1 MPPSSHRFRAVVFDL
16 DGTLID
22 SAPDIA
28 DAINMVLAD
37 LGRIAVR
44 ETVIREMVGSGWAGL
59 LERIMEMTGGPPDK
73 GLDWA
78 VERFRESYVPRSTR
92 LSSLYPTAMETVQLL
107 HGQGLKLGICTN
119 KRQEATDVV
128 ALNFGLTRYM
138 GSIIGGD
145 TTGAMKPDP
154 RHLGAVLGELGVD
167 GSAALMVGDS
177 KADVAA
183 ARALDMPV
191 VVVSYGYT
199 AIPARDLDGDALID
213 RLAELPALLATL

>member
-1 MPPSSHRFRAVVFDL
+1 MPNHRFRAVVFDL

-37 LGRIAVR
+37 LGRIAVS
-44 ETVIREMVGSGWAGL
+44 EAMIRQMVGSGWAGL
-59 LERIMEMTGGPPDK
+59 LDRIMEMTGGEPEH
-73 GLDWA
+73 GIDWA
-78 VERFRESYVPRSTR
+78 VERFRECYVPRSTR
-92 LSSLYPTAMETVQLL
+92 LSSFYPTAMETIQLL

-119 KRQEATDVV
+119 KRQEATDVI
-128 ALNFGLTRYM
+128 AQNFGLTRYM
-138 GSIIGGD
+138 DSVVGGD

-154 RHLGAVLGELGVD
+154 RHLGAVLTELGVD
-167 GSAALMVGDS
+167 GTAALMVGDS

-199 AIPARDLDGDALID
+199 AVPPTELNGDALID
-213 RLAELPALLATL
+213 RLAELPALLPTL

>member
-1 MPPSSHRFRAVVFDL
+1 MTQPPHRFHAVVFDL

-37 LGRIAVR
+37 LGRVAVS
-44 ETVIREMVGSGWAGL
+44 EAMIREMVGSGWAGL
-59 LERIMEMTGGPPDK
+59 LERIMEMTGGDPEQ
-73 GLDWA
+73 GIDWA
-78 VERFRESYVPRSTR
+78 VERFRACYVPRSTR
-92 LSSLYPTAMETVQLL
+92 LSSLYPSAMETIQLL

-128 ALNFGLTRYM
+128 AENFGLTRYM
-138 GSIIGGD
+138 DSVVGGD

-154 RHLGAVLGELGVD
+154 RHLGAVLDELGVD
-167 GSAALMVGDS
+167 GTHALMVGDS

-183 ARALDMPV
+183 ARAFDMPAV
-191 VVVSYGYT
+191 LVRYGYT
-199 AIPARDLDGDALID
+199 AIPVEELDGDALID
-213 RLAELPALLATL
+213 RLDELPDLMPTL

>member
-128 ALNFGLTRYM
+128 ARNFGLTRYM

>member
-1 MPPSSHRFRAVVFDL
+1 MPPPSHRFRAVVFDL

-44 ETVIREMVGSGWAGL
+44 EAVIREMVGTGWAGL
-59 LERIMEMTGGPPDK
+59 LERIMEMTGGEPDK

-78 VERFRESYVPRSTR
+78 VERFRECYVPRSTR

-128 ALNFGLTRYM
+128 VQNFGLTRYM
-138 GSIIGGD
+138 DSVIGGD

-154 RHLGAVLGELGVD
+154 RHLGAVLGELGIE

-213 RLAELPALLATL
+213 RLSELPDLLATL